1 MMLLMNSGFF
11 LHFQNKTLFFFEIP
25 DNVKIISV
33 TVTKLIVGKM
43 TPKHS
48 MDVMNTF
55 SVIYLKRHKC
65 HNFTQLEQKRVLSS
79 TYFTGSICATGD
91 WIFLHQL
98 LMYSYTAWEKAI
110 KVIFKLP
117 FQC

>member
-1 MMLLMNSGFF
+1 M
-11 LHFQNKTLFFFEIP
+11 FFFEIP

-33 TVTKLIVGKM
+33 TVTKLIGGKM
-43 TPKHS
+43 TLKHR

-55 SVIYLKRHKC
+55 SVIYLKSRKC
-65 HNFTQLEQKRVLSS
+65 HNFTKLEQKRVLSS

-91 WIFLHQL
+91 WIFLYQL
-98 LMYSYTAWEKAI
+98 HMYSYTARKKAI

-117 FQC
+117 FQF